1 MKTRKLFKLIEQTQS
16 TNALSVDRAGG
27 VIHNVKVLGLVSENG
42 RRYLPEAVRKA
53 ASLYEGIRVNINH
66 PEGKPTDQRSAYD
79 RFGKLENI
87 RWVEGDGLYGDLVY
101 LKSHPM
107 AERICEAA
115 ERMPD
120 VFGLSH
126 NAGGD
131 GKVDRDGTFVVSEIV
146 EVRHVDLVADPA
158 TTKSLQESRQAKPL
172 KESKMDEKLKE
183 ALDGLKEAM
192 GKLEACYTEAD
203 GEAEK
208 DAMEAED
215 EKEKKDAAEA
225 EGGEKEEK
233 KDATEAEVE
242 VEIEDDGEEEEDED
256 KQPME
261 GKRGKLTARKL
272 LQENKALKAREAVRA
287 LCESAGLKATGQ
299 LLADLA
305 LLPRDA
311 AQRTVNQLA
320 LAAKAAK
327 PRSSSPVLEGKQDKA
342 GGVPEGDNLFNWLQN

>member
-1 MKTRKLFKLIEQTQS
+1 MKKRKLHTFVERTQTG
-16 TNALSVDRAGG
+16 TALSVDRKAG
-27 VIHNVKVLGLVSENG
+27 VIRNVKVLGLISENG

-53 ASLYEGIRVNINH
+53 APLYEGIRVNVDH
-66 PEGKPTDQRSAYD
+66 PEGKPTDMRSAYD

-87 RWVEGDGLYGDLVY
+87 RWVEGEGLYGDLVF

-131 GKVDRDGTFVVSEIV
+131 GKVDKDGTFIVDEIV

-158 TTKSLQESRQAKPL
+158 TTKSLQESRQAETL
-172 KESKMDEKLKE
+172 KELKMDEKLKE
-183 ALDGLKEAM
+183 ALAGVREAM
-192 GKLEACYTEAD
+192 AKLEACYSEEAAD
-203 GEAEK
+203 EEKK

-215 EKEKKDAAEA
+215 EEKKDASEA
-225 EGGEKEEK
+225 EDGEEK
-233 KDATEAEVE
+233 KDMKEADVE
-242 VEIEDDGEEEEDED
+242 VEIDDEGEDEEEDD

-261 GKRGKLTARKL
+261 GKRTKLSAKKL

-287 LCESAGLKATGQ
+287 LCESAGLKATTQ

-305 LLPRDA
+305 LLPKDA
-311 AQRTVNQLA
+311 AQRTINQLA
-320 LAAKAAK
+320 LAGKAGK
-327 PRSSSPVLEGKQDKA
+327 PRSASPVLESKKENA
-342 GGVPEGDNLFNWLQN
+342 GGIPEGDGLFNWLQN

>member
-1 MKTRKLFKLIEQTQS
+1 MKKRKLFTFVERTQTGG
-16 TNALSVDRAGG
+16 ALSVDRKAG
-27 VIHNVKVLGLVSENG
+27 VIRNVKVLGLVSENG

-53 ASLYEGIRVNINH
+53 AGLYEGIRVNVDH
-66 PEGKPTDQRSAYD
+66 PEGKPTDMRSAYD

-87 RWVEGDGLYGDLVY
+87 RWVEGEGLYGDLVF

-131 GKVDRDGTFVVSEIV
+131 GKVDKDGTFIVDEIV

-158 TTKSLQESRQAKPL
+158 TTKSLQESRQAETL

-183 ALDGLKEAM
+183 ALAGVREAM
-192 GKLEACYTEAD
+192 AKLEACYSEEAAD
-203 GEAEK
+203 EEKK

-215 EKEKKDAAEA
+215 ADKKDASEAEDEGEKKDVKEA
-225 EGGEKEEK
+225 
-233 KDATEAEVE
+233 DVE
-242 VEIEDDGEEEEDED
+242 VEIDDEGEDEEDD

-261 GKRGKLTARKL
+261 GKRTKLSTKKL

-287 LCESAGLKATGQ
+287 LCESAGLKATTQ

-305 LLPRDA
+305 MLPKDA

-320 LAAKAAK
+320 LAGKAAK
-327 PRSSSPVLEGKQDKA
+327 PRSASPVLEGKKENA
-342 GGVPEGDNLFNWLQN
+342 GGIPEGDGLFNWLQN